1 MFRCSQLLSGQKHII
16 KCVLPSKL
24 SLTNLLFF
32 TVSLVQEIDF
42 SSLDCFFGFFFLVGK
57 LGSCLIVPGL
67 SLGHLREVRSW

>member
-1 MFRCSQLLSGQKHII
+1 MCLAKQAVSEQKNL
-16 KCVLPSKL
+16 KK
-24 SLTNLLFF
+24 NLLFF